1 MGLTEEKD
9 RYEQGG
15 TVECALNVPLANDTV
30 GLDKGGDFLQIVAP
44 KWRLETLSNFTMNIL
59 AKGFGLVVAQSG
71 LLHNHIKEYWWV
83 K

>member
-44 KWRLETLSNFTMNIL
+44 R
-59 AKGFGLVVAQSG
+59 GLPEKASKH
-71 LLHNHIKEYWWV
+71 LYWG
-83 K
+83 